1 LGGKEAEMKKTGQ
14 NKNQSGGQQKFLIA
28 LVGLVLLLSAA
39 GIIRPSHGLP
49 AQPSDLSASALAEQT
64 RPRQDQPWPPSP
76 QADQQSLP
84 SQQPPPQPKSPEL
97 PPWQWPSQ
105 PQSPWLQQHTPQQL
119 KPEPSNQSEP
129 CSSLQPVRAQ
139 SRKPQSAQPLQS
151 SSGLLLPRETDAE
164 KAARLKWW
172 TDARFGL
179 FIHFGLYA
187 LPARH
192 EWVKNHERLTN
203 EQYQK
208 YFDHFNPD
216 LFNPREW
223 ARMAKAAGM
232 KYAVIT
238 SKHHEGFCLWDS
250 KYTDYKV
257 TNTPFGRDLL
267 KEFVEAFRAEG
278 LKVGF
283 YYSLLDWHH
292 PDYTIDVMHPLRPA
306 NEADYDR
313 LNAGK
318 DMNRYRQYMKDQVR
332 ELLTNYGEI
341 SIMWFDFSFPG
352 KHGKGRDDW
361 DSVGL
366 LKLARSLQP
375 NIIVDDRLD
384 LQDVEGGWDFTT
396 PEQVVVTKWPEYKGK
411 KIPWETCQTFSGS
424 WGYYRDEY
432 TWKSPSQLI
441 QLLINSVS
449 KGGNLLLNVGPTGRG
464 TFDQR
469 AQERLEAMGDWMAV
483 NSRSIYGCTEAP
495 PEFVAPPNTLLTWN
509 PETRRLYV
517 HLLSYP
523 LNGIWLKRLAGKVEY
538 VQFLHDAS
546 EILFEPGKGEEASDL
561 WLSLP
566 VQKPPVEIPVLEV
579 FIKR

>member
-1 LGGKEAEMKKTGQ
+1 MEKTVK
-14 NKNQSGGQQKFLIA
+14 NKNQSGRRQKFLAA
-28 LVGLVLLLSAA
+28 LVCVVLLLSAA
-39 GIIRPSHGLP
+39 GIVRPSHGLL
-49 AQPSDLSASALAEQT
+49 AQPSDPAASALAEQT

-97 PPWQWPSQ
+97 PPWQWQSQ
-105 PQSPWLQQHTPQQL
+105 PQSPSLQQHTPQQL
-119 KPEPSNQSEP
+119 KSEPSNQSEP
-129 CSSLQPVRAQ
+129 CSSLQPVQAQ

-151 SSGLLLPRETDAE
+151 SSESILPRETDAE

-216 LFNPREW
+216 LFNPRQW

-292 PDYTIDVMHPLRPA
+292 PDYTIDRVHPLRPD

-432 TWKSPSQLI
+432 TWKSPAQLI
-441 QLLINSVS
+441 EL
-449 KGGNLLLNVGPTGRG
+449 
-464 TFDQR
+464 
-469 AQERLEAMGDWMAV
+469 
-483 NSRSIYGCTEAP
+483 
-495 PEFVAPPNTLLTWN
+495 
-509 PETRRLYV
+509 
-517 HLLSYP
+517 
-523 LNGIWLKRLAGKVEY
+523 
-538 VQFLHDAS
+538 
-546 EILFEPGKGEEASDL
+546 
-561 WLSLP
+561 
-566 VQKPPVEIPVLEV
+566 
-579 FIKR
+579 